1 MPAKM
6 ARSMQEIDP
15 DWDARSE
22 ADKAALRAGALSATD
37 RKMQIWGLPCHWREA
52 GPFDWTGCDQVEVV
66 VGKVSG
72 VPLLVKTRMP
82 ADSVLQ
88 HFEWDETPEEIADTF
103 DLDIEQVRAVLRF
116 AGVLDRTA
124 IAA

>member
-1 MPAKM
+1 MSRDEEFELLPEEEKT
-6 ARSMQEIDP
+6 AR
-15 DWDARSE
+15 
-22 ADKAALRAGALSATD
+22 RAGALSWPD
-37 RKMQIWGLPCHWREA
+37 RKMQRWGLPTHWREA
-52 GPFDWTGCDQVEVV
+52 GPFDWTGCDEVEVV

-72 VPLLVKTRMP
+72 VPVLVKTRMP

-103 DLDIEQVRAVLRF
+103 DLNIEQVRAVLRF